1 MRGMDF
7 PTYYLNLP
15 AAAKRDLALVLQ
27 TSVGY
32 LDHVAHGRKRL
43 SLGMALALAV
53 ASEGKV
59 RTEDLPLADRAQAQ
73 LAFIRAAKR
82 KPPKE

>member
-1 MRGMDF
+1 MDF
-7 PTYYLNLP
+7 PTYYLALP

-43 SLGMALALAV
+43 SLGMALALA
-53 ASEGKV
+53 AALGGKI
-59 RTEDLPLADRAQAQ
+59 RTEDLPLADRAREQ
-73 LAFIRAAKR
+73 LAIVRAAKR
-82 KPPKE
+82 SSKE